1 MKPKLLLLDNYD
13 SFTYNLVQ
21 LIKEIDSYDL
31 QIYKNDEIELEKVQK
46 FDKILFSP
54 GPDIPSQAG
63 KMNKIIEEY
72 APQKSILG
80 ICLGHQ
86 AIAEVFGATLEKVPI
101 IAHGITREIEVLD
114 SYELLFQNLP
124 QTFKV
129 GVYHSWVVSEE
140 NFPKKLRI
148 TAQADDLL
156 MAIRHQDLDVRG
168 VQFHPE
174 SFLTPFGKQ
183 ILENW
188 LRF

>member
-21 LIKEIDSYDL
+21 IIAEIDTYDL
-31 QIYKNDEIELEKVQK
+31 HIYKNDEIELEEVQK
-46 FDKILFSP
+46 FDKILLSP
-54 GPDIPSQAG
+54 GPDTPSQAG

-72 APQKSILG
+72 APQRSILG

-86 AIAEVFGATLEKVPI
+86 AIAEVFGATLEQVPI

-114 SYELLFQNLP
+114 RKNMLFQNLP
-124 QTFKV
+124 KKFEV
-129 GVYHSWVVSEE
+129 GVYHSWVVSQED
-140 NFPKKLRI
+140 FPEDLKV
-148 TAQADDLL
+148 TAQADNLL
-156 MAIRHQDLDVRG
+156 MAITHQSLDVQG
-168 VQFHPE
+168 LQFHPE

-188 LRF
+188 LKL